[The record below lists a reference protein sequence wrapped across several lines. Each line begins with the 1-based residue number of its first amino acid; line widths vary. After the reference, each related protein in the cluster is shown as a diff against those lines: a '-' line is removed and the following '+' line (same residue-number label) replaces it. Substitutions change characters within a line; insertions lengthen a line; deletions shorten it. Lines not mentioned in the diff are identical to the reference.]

1 MQLEEKKKYFKE
13 LSKKID
19 HDYFDFLTLIH
30 RRYSM
35 YQAQMI
41 LKAYRFAEERHR
53 NQKRKCGSPY
63 ITHPLSVSY
72 ILAEVGFDYKT
83 ICAAL
88 LHDVVEDTPCT
99 LEEIKEVFDEEIA
112 ILVDG
117 VTKMKGSDFNSKEES
132 VVATHKKIL
141 NSITKDARIIA
152 IKLSD
157 RLHNMF
163 TLEYLSE
170 RKQKEI
176 ANETKDF
183 YINLSRIIGSYQ
195 VKDELQDLCLYT
207 LNKEKFLQLYE
218 LRQDLK
224 RKYAEEFHYIG
235 GRTKEKLNDHGVKME
250 YNIKIKNLGAIY
262 DEFLRGNKVSEIDD
276 LLALRMLVESA
287 QDCYK
292 TLGIVHE
299 TCNPVDSG
307 FCDYIASPKYNGY
320 KSLNTNVSYND
331 SNFQVR
337 IRTNDMQKSNELGIV
352 SNWSKDTQQVLIEK
366 CDEMFEAN
374 KKELKRKGF

>member
-41 LKAYRFAEERHR
+41 LKAYRFAEARHR

-99 LEEIKEVFDEEIA
+99 LDEIKEEFDDEIA

-117 VTKMKGSDFNSKEES
+117 VTKMKGSDFNSKEKS

-176 ANETKDF
+176 AKETKDF
-183 YINLSRIIGSYQ
+183 YINLARIIGSYQ
-195 VKDELQDLCLYT
+195 V
-207 LNKEKFLQLYE
+207 
-218 LRQDLK
+218 
-224 RKYAEEFHYIG
+224 
-235 GRTKEKLNDHGVKME
+235 
-250 YNIKIKNLGAIY
+250 
-262 DEFLRGNKVSEIDD
+262 
-276 LLALRMLVESA
+276 
-287 QDCYK
+287 
-292 TLGIVHE
+292 
-299 TCNPVDSG
+299 
-307 FCDYIASPKYNGY
+307 
-320 KSLNTNVSYND
+320 
-331 SNFQVR
+331 
-337 IRTNDMQKSNELGIV
+337 
-352 SNWSKDTQQVLIEK
+352 
-366 CDEMFEAN
+366 
-374 KKELKRKGF
+374 

>member
-99 LEEIKEVFDEEIA
+99 LDEIKEEFDDEIA

-117 VTKMKGSDFNSKEES
+117 VTKMKGSDFNSKEKS

-176 ANETKDF
+176 AKETKDF
-183 YINLSRIIGSYQ
+183 YINLARIIGSYQ

-207 LNKEKFLQLYE
+207 LNKEKFLELYE

-224 RKYAEEFHYIG
+224 RNYAEEFHYIG
-235 GRTKEKLNDHGVKME
+235 GRTREILNSHGVTMD

-262 DEFLRGNKVSEIDD
+262 DENLIGNKTSEIND
-276 LLALRMLVESA
+276 LLALRMLVENA
-287 QDCYK
+287 NDCYK
-292 TLGIVHE
+292 ALGVVHE
-299 TCNPVDSG
+299 ICKPIKSG

-320 KSLNTNVSYND
+320 RSLNTNVLYND

-337 IRTNDMQKSNELGIV
+337 IRTNAMQKSNELGIV
-352 SNWSKDTQQVLIEK
+352 SKWSKETQQVLSEK

>member
-1 MQLEEKKKYFKE
+1 MQLDEKKKYFKE
-13 LSKKID
+13 LSKKIE

-30 RRYSM
+30 RKYSL
-35 YQAQMI
+35 YEAQMI
-41 LKAYRFAEERHR
+41 LKAYRFAEERHH

-83 ICAAL
+83 ICAGL

-99 LEEIKEVFDEEIA
+99 LEELKEEFDDDIA
-112 ILVDG
+112 TLVDG

-183 YINLSRIIGSYQ
+183 YINLARIIGSYQ

-207 LNKEKFLQLYE
+207 LNKEKFLEIYE

-235 GRTKEKLNDHGVKME
+235 RRTKEKLSSINVLMD
-250 YNIKIKNLGAIY
+250 YNIKIKNSGAIY
-262 DEFLRGNKVSEIDD
+262 DESLRGNKTSEIDD
-276 LLALRMLVESA
+276 LLALRMLVENVH
-287 QDCYK
+287 DCYK
-292 TLGIVHE
+292 TLGVVHE
-299 TCNPVDSG
+299 TCKPVKCG

-320 KSLNTNVSYND
+320 MSLNTNVLYND

-337 IRTNDMQKSNELGIV
+337 IRTNDMQKSNELGII
-352 SNWSKDTQQVLIEK
+352 SNWSKETQQVLSEK